1 MGRSLGGRGLG
12 FFFGCLR
19 QRDVV
24 DTLRRIFNFFK
35 QSELG
40 GDRMIRQDVLE
51 VKDLATTFSTDAGLV
66 AAVQGVSLRIQKG
79 KTLGV
84 VGESGCG
91 KSVTSLSIMGLLP
104 KSVGK
109 ISSGAILFEGK
120 DLAKL
125 SESEM
130 QKIRGNRIAM
140 IFQEPMTALNPV
152 FTAGEQVM
160 EVFETH
166 RGMNRAQAREAAL
179 TMLNKVRI
187 PDPERRLDEYPHQM
201 SGGMKQRI
209 MIAMALACEPALII
223 ADEPTTALDVTIQA
237 QILRLM
243 QELQRETGT
252 AILFIT
258 HDLSVIAEVADHVV
272 VMYAGQ
278 VIESADVMTLFDAA
292 AHPYTQ
298 GLLNSIP
305 KHGQTKA
312 IPLQAIP
319 GVVPSLRKRPVG
331 CSFQERCSLRQEECS
346 KAAPQLK
353 PLSDGHSVAC
363 FVATRKAEKSAPR
376 RDA

>member
-1 MGRSLGGRGLG
+1 M
-12 FFFGCLR
+12 
-19 QRDVV
+19 
-24 DTLRRIFNFFK
+24 T
-35 QSELG
+35 
-40 GDRMIRQDVLE
+40 RQDVLE
-51 VKDLATTFSTDAGLV
+51 VKDLVTIFYTDAGLV
-66 AAVQGVSLRIQKG
+66 TAVQGVSLKIEKG

-104 KSVGK
+104 KNVGK
-109 ISSGAILFEGK
+109 VSSGTISFEGK

-125 SESEM
+125 SESQM

-152 FTAGEQVM
+152 FTAGEQIM

-166 RGMNRAQAREAAL
+166 RNMNRGQAREAAL
-179 TMLNKVRI
+179 KMLIKVRI

-258 HDLSVIAEVADHVV
+258 HDLSVIAEMADQVV

-278 VIESADVMTLFDAA
+278 VIESADVMTLFDSA

-305 KHGQTKA
+305 KHGQTKSN
-312 IPLQAIP
+312 PLPAIP
-319 GVVPSLRKRPVG
+319 GLVPSLRGLPVG
-331 CSFQERCSLRQEECS
+331 CSFQDRCKLRQEECS
-346 KAAPQLK
+346 KAAPKLEA
-353 PLSDGHSVAC
+353 LSEGHSVAC
-363 FVATRKAEKSAPR
+363 FVAVRNAAKSGPQGVSQ
-376 RDA
+376 